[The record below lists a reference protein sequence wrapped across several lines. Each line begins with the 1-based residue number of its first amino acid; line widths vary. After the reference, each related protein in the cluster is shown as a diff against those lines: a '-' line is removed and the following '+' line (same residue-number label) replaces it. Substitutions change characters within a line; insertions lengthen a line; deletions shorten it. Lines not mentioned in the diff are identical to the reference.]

1 MDDELAVPLDG
12 VVQPRP
18 AAVVLHAGVAARG
31 DQEARDVLVPGTR
44 HHCRGSSGQVLYPPV
59 LAGHEEGSP
68 VMLVHNV
75 HLTARIND
83 SNT

>member
-18 AAVVLHAGVAARG
+18 AAVVLHAGVAPRG

-44 HHCRGSSGQVLYPPV
+44 PYLVLCSTNYPLV
-59 LAGHEEGSP
+59 LQKVPSE
-68 VMLVHNV
+68 
-75 HLTARIND
+75 D
-83 SNT
+83 S

>member
-1 MDDELAVPLDG
+1 MDDELPVPLDG

-44 HHCRGSSGQVLYPPV
+44 HHCRGSCGLVLFYPPV
-59 LAGHEEGSP
+59 LAGHEEWGP

-75 HLTARIND
+75 HLTAGVSD
-83 SNT
+83 S